1 MRCFTQHKLD
11 ADAAKL
17 EKKHIYMLYL
27 ISTLKAD
34 FCRFAARLHCVDED
48 AETFLLASEKAE
60 G

>member
-1 MRCFTQHKLD
+1 MRCFTHHKLD

-17 EKKHIYMLYL
+17 EKKYILYL

-34 FCRFAARLHCVDED
+34 FCCFAARLHCVDED

>member
-1 MRCFTQHKLD
+1 MRCFTHHKLD

-17 EKKHIYMLYL
+17 EKKKHILYL

-34 FCRFAARLHCVDED
+34 FCCFAAGLHRVNED